1 MNPTTSFIKPYP
13 QDLSNRTKIG
23 RIVTFLALTFGLS
36 IIFYVKI
43 IKGGQGIDPW
53 VLPLML
59 CPATSAI
66 LTKLI
71 FDRNLKGLGW
81 KPGPAKW
88 LGLAY
93 LLPILYGAVVYGI
106 VWLVGLGGF
115 TTEAAA
121 ELASQ
126 LGMSNASV
134 VQMVV
139 VYALLWGTFVFL
151 KGALPGAFGEELG
164 WRGFLFPELQ
174 RMTSFT
180 TASLIGGIVWAL
192 WHLPLILFSD
202 YNSTAPRA
210 FVVVMFFISIM
221 ARSFLHNWFRA
232 RSGSVWP
239 NVFLHASHNIFF
251 LHVFDPLMARYPLTD
266 FFVTES
272 GVLLMVIQVLMV
284 LYIWAHR
291 DELPAATSLQIQTSP
306 GAGSRLSVPASRKP
320 SGLPFSGTGTSA
332 GNDG

>member
-1 MNPTTSFIKPYP
+1 MNTNV
-13 QDLSNRTKIG
+13 SNRTKIG

-36 IIFYVKI
+36 TIFYIKI
-43 IKGGQGIDPW
+43 ITGGEGIALW
-53 VLPLML
+53 TLPLML
-59 CPATSAI
+59 CPALSAI

-106 VWLVGLGGF
+106 TWLVGLGGF
-115 TTEAAA
+115 TTEVVAGMT
-121 ELASQ
+121 SQ
-126 LGMSNASV
+126 LGMSNASHA
-134 VQMVV
+134 QMVA
-139 VYALLWGTFVFL
+139 VYTLILATYGFL
-151 KGALPGAFGEELG
+151 MQGLGAFGEELG

-174 RMTSFT
+174 RITSFT

-202 YNSTAPRA
+202 YNSAAPIA
-210 FVVVMFFISIM
+210 FAVVIFFISAI

-239 NVFLHASHNIFF
+239 NVILHASHNSFF
-251 LHVFDPLMARYPLTD
+251 NHVYDPLMARYPLTD
-266 FFVTES
+266 FFVTEF
-272 GVLLMVIQVLMV
+272 GVGLLVIQVLMA
-284 LYIWAHR
+284 LYIWARR
-291 DELPAATSLQIQTSP
+291 DKLPAATPLQIQTSP
-306 GAGSRLSVPASRKP
+306 GVILVAK
-320 SGLPFSGTGTSA
+320 
-332 GNDG
+332 

>member
-1 MNPTTSFIKPYP
+1 MNPS
-13 QDLSNRTKIG
+13 LSNRTKIG

-36 IIFYVKI
+36 TIFYVLI
-43 IKGGQGIDPW
+43 ITGGEGIAPW
-53 VLPLML
+53 LLPLMW
-59 CPATSAI
+59 CPAVSAI

-106 VWLVGLGGF
+106 TWLIGQGGF
-115 TTEAAA
+115 TTDVIAGVT
-121 ELASQ
+121 SQ
-126 LGMSNASV
+126 LGMANASV
-134 VQMVV
+134 GQMVV
-139 VYALLWGTFVFL
+139 VYTLLLATFVFL
-151 KGALPGAFGEELG
+151 KSGLPRALGEELG

-180 TASLIGGIVWAL
+180 TASLICGVVWVL
-192 WHLPLILFSD
+192 YHLPLILFSD
-202 YNSTAPRA
+202 YHSTAPIV
-210 FVVVMFFISIM
+210 FQVVMFSISAI
-221 ARSFLHNWFRA
+221 AQTFLHNWFRA

-239 NVFLHASHNIFF
+239 TVVLHASHDVFF
-251 LHVFDPLMARYPLTD
+251 LNVFDPLMARYPLTD

-272 GVLLMVIQVLMV
+272 GVLMMVISVLMA

-291 DELPAATSLQIQTSP
+291 DELPAATPLQIQTAP
-306 GAGSRLSVPASRKP
+306 GVS
-320 SGLPFSGTGTSA
+320 
-332 GNDG
+332 

>member
-1 MNPTTSFIKPYP
+1 MNTN
-13 QDLSNRTKIG
+13 LSNRTKIG

-36 IIFYVKI
+36 TIFYVKI
-43 IKGGQGIDPW
+43 ITGGEGFLIW
-53 VLPLML
+53 ALPLML

-93 LLPILYGAVVYGI
+93 VLPILYGAIIYGFT
-106 VWLVGLGGF
+106 WLIGQGGF
-115 TTEAAA
+115 TTQAFGEV
-121 ELASQ
+121 ASQ
-126 LGMSNASV
+126 LGMANASD
-134 VQMVV
+134 VQIVV
-139 VYALLWGTFVFL
+139 VSALILGSIIFL
-151 KGALPGAFGEELG
+151 KNSLPGAFGEELG
-164 WRGFLFPELQ
+164 WRGFLFPELE
-174 RMTSFT
+174 RLTSFT

-202 YNSTAPRA
+202 YNSAAPRT
-210 FVVVMFFISIM
+210 FVVVIFFISII
-221 ARSFLHNWFRA
+221 ARSFLHNWLRA

-251 LHVFDPLMARYPLTD
+251 LNLFDPLMARYPLTD
-266 FFVTES
+266 FFVTEF
-272 GVLLMVIQVLMV
+272 GVLFMAIQVLMA

-291 DELPAATSLQIQTSP
+291 DELPAATPLQIRTSP
-306 GAGSRLSVPASRKP
+306 QV
-320 SGLPFSGTGTSA
+320 GLVTK
-332 GNDG
+332 

>member
-1 MNPTTSFIKPYP
+1 MLQNLP
-13 QDLSNRTKIG
+13 NRTKIG

-36 IIFYVKI
+36 TIFYVKI
-43 IKGGQGIDPW
+43 ITGGEGIDPW

-59 CPATSAI
+59 CPALGAI

-106 VWLVGLGGF
+106 TWLVGQGGF
-115 TTEAAA
+115 TTDVVA
-121 ELASQ
+121 EMVGPGMAGASR
-126 LGMSNASV
+126 G
-134 VQMVV
+134 QMVAI
-139 VYALLWGTFVFL
+139 YTLFWATIIFL
-151 KGALPGAFGEELG
+151 RNSLPSAFGEELG

-180 TASLIGGIVWAL
+180 TASLIGGLVWVL
-192 WHLPLILFSD
+192 WHLPLILFAD
-202 YNSTAPRA
+202 YNSAAPRA
-210 FVVVMFFISIM
+210 FVVVMFFISII

-266 FFVTES
+266 FFVTEF
-272 GVLLMVIQVLMV
+272 GVLLLVIHVLMA

-291 DELPAATSLQIQTSP
+291 DQLPAASSLPTSLQMQTSP
-306 GAGSRLSVPASRKP
+306 A
-320 SGLPFSGTGTSA
+320 SA
-332 GNDG
+332 GPL